1 MCVYWR
7 CSGGD
12 PTPVSI
18 MTLFQTHKL
27 IKIDGREDFW
37 MPHGPAFF
45 TKAEADQFH
54 ADNFTGEQFQV
65 FETAPLGC

>member
-1 MCVYWR
+1 
-7 CSGGD
+7 
-12 PTPVSI
+12 
-18 MTLFQTHKL
+18 MTFQTHKL

-54 ADNFTGEQFQV
+54 ADNFTGEQFKSLRLRPLV
-65 FETAPLGC
+65 ADPPAPPGLVGQHRLI

>member
-1 MCVYWR
+1 
-7 CSGGD
+7 
-12 PTPVSI
+12 

-54 ADNFTGEQFQV
+54 TDNFTGEQFQV
-65 FETAPLGC
+65 FETAPLSC